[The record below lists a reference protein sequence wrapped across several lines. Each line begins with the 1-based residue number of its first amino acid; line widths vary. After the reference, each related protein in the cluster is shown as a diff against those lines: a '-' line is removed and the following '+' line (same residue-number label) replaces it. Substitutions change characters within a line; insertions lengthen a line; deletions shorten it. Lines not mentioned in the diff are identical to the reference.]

1 MTFHAIGNAVARQF
15 ATMTATGLFKTQ
27 IPKDALWDAYL
38 ASFPPGSNPI
48 FRQRTEHDCNS
59 CKHFIRAIGGVVT
72 IKDGQIVTIWDVKVD
87 GYWQVVADAMAT
99 LVKAAAIDNIFLRP
113 ERTVG
118 AAKNH
123 QKLESGE
130 VITWEHFFV
139 NLPDSVVVAGALIG
153 PKLADARS
161 TKDVMLRGLQEITTD
176 SLDTVL
182 ELIAQNSLYR
192 GEEHK
197 FVVENFRALKQG
209 FMATTGAPL
218 AEREAV
224 RDLFC
229 WARSEGLP
237 QSVSRIRNTSIG
249 TLLVDLSGG
258 VGMED
263 AVKSFEAKVAPTNYK
278 RPTAL
283 VTKAMIQKAQATI
296 EKLGLTSALDRRY
309 ATIEDLTINNILFAD
324 RTAKKAMNVF
334 DTLAAKVPEKAKS
347 LDKVEEVGIE
357 DFIAKVLPKADSLE
371 VMFENRHAG
380 NLVSLIAPSDPT
392 ARPMFKWPNR
402 FSWSYAGEVADSIKE
417 RVKRAGGSVEGDLC
431 CRLAWD
437 YTDDLDF
444 HMHEPGLYHIS
455 YINRRRLS
463 SSGGMLD
470 LDANGCDGIRTDP
483 AENIFYAD
491 RRTMR
496 EGVYVL
502 SVNNYQR
509 RGEGKGFE
517 VEIEFD
523 GQAHRIAFDKFLRTR
538 ETVEVAKIQYSKAGG
553 FKIVE
558 SLPSSQSS
566 RTMWGVPTQNFHR
579 VNVVMLSPNH
589 WDEKAVG
596 NKHYFF
602 MLEGCMNEGRA
613 RGFFN
618 EFLNA
623 ALDPHRKVLEMVGA
637 KMKTE
642 ESDRQLSG
650 LGFSST
656 QRSSVL
662 CRVKGSFTRTVRVM
676 F

>member
-1 MTFHAIGNAVARQF
+1 M
-15 ATMTATGLFKTQ
+15 
-27 IPKDALWDAYL
+27 
-38 ASFPPGSNPI
+38 
-48 FRQRTEHDCNS
+48 
-59 CKHFIRAIGGVVT
+59 
-72 IKDGQIVTIWDVKVD
+72 
-87 GYWQVVADAMAT
+87 
-99 LVKAAAIDNIFLRP
+99 
-113 ERTVG
+113 
-118 AAKNH
+118 
-123 QKLESGE
+123 
-130 VITWEHFFV
+130 
-139 NLPDSVVVAGALIG
+139 
-153 PKLADARS
+153 
-161 TKDVMLRGLQEITTD
+161 
-176 SLDTVL
+176 
-182 ELIAQNSLYR
+182 
-192 GEEHK
+192 
-197 FVVENFRALKQG
+197 
-209 FMATTGAPL
+209 
-218 AEREAV
+218 
-224 RDLFC
+224 
-229 WARSEGLP
+229 
-237 QSVSRIRNTSIG
+237 
-249 TLLVDLSGG
+249 
-258 VGMED
+258 
-263 AVKSFEAKVAPTNYK
+263 
-278 RPTAL
+278 
-283 VTKAMIQKAQATI
+283 
-296 EKLGLTSALDRRY
+296 
-309 ATIEDLTINNILFAD
+309 
-324 RTAKKAMNVF
+324 
-334 DTLAAKVPEKAKS
+334 
-347 LDKVEEVGIE
+347 
-357 DFIAKVLPKADSLE
+357 
-371 VMFENRHAG
+371 
-380 NLVSLIAPSDPT
+380 
-392 ARPMFKWPNR
+392 
-402 FSWSYAGEVADSIKE
+402 ADSIKE